1 MRQEGILSRRVIASV
16 ALSGLVG
23 LCACKSGQETPQDT
37 PPPGKAGE
45 QAAAPAAPAGGLD
58 RTVLPIHEPLPP
70 RITELDA
77 RNVKPPPRFAVEAP
91 AGAPNVLVVLI
102 DDIGF
107 GHGSAFGGPCE
118 MPTLDRLAANGL
130 RYNRFHTTAL
140 CSPTRTALLT
150 GYNHHSNNAGAIM
163 ELATAFP
170 GNTGIRPQSITP
182 MAQVLRMNGF
192 ATAAFGKYH
201 ETPPWE
207 VSVSGPYDRW
217 PTGSGFD
224 EFYGF
229 IGGETNHWDPMITHG
244 TQFQRKPE
252 NAPDYHFTTD
262 MTDHAIAWMRAEQAL
277 TPDKPFMIYFATG
290 ATHAPHHAPKAWIEK
305 YRGKFDMGWDKLRE
319 QTLAR
324 QIELGVV
331 PQGTK
336 LAPKPADI
344 KDWDQLT
351 PGEQR
356 LFARQMEVFAG
367 FASHTDHEVGR
378 LVQALTD
385 MGELDNTLIVYVV
398 GDNGASAEGGMLGM
412 FNEMTYF
419 NGVAE
424 TTADMLEKI
433 DAWGGPECF
442 NHFAAGWAVAGNT
455 PFTWTKQVAS
465 NFGGTRNGV
474 VFHWPKGI
482 KAKGEVRSQFHHV
495 VDIAPTV
502 FEACR
507 VPAPRTVNGVE
518 QRPIE
523 GVSMAYSFDDPGAA
537 GRRKTQYF
545 EMAGNRAVYHD
556 GWFAGTIHK
565 APWEA
570 APRRPLAE
578 DVWELYE
585 VSQDFS
591 MATDLAAKNPAKLK
605 ELQALFTE
613 EAVKH
618 HVLPIDDRTLERFDS
633 RIAGRPDLMG
643 GRKSLTV
650 YPGMIYMAENAFI
663 NVKNTSLDIT
673 AKVEVGAASSGV
685 ILAQGGRFGG
695 WSLWVQEGRPVYSYN
710 FVGLGTT
717 QVASTTAMTP
727 GKHTLK
733 MSFAYDAGGKRGAG
747 GVVTLSIDGE
757 TVGQGRIEKTQPN
770 VFSLDDTADTG
781 VDTGTQVDAGYP
793 EGEKNAFTG
802 KLEQVTID
810 VR

>member
-1 MRQEGILSRRVIASV
+1 MTPEETLSRRAIASL
-16 ALSGLVG
+16 ALLGLIG
-23 LCACKSGQETPQDT
+23 LCACKTAQEAPQDA
-37 PPPGKAGE
+37 PPPGKAGP
-45 QAAAPAAPAGGLD
+45 QAAAPAAPGGLD
-58 RTVLPIHEPLPP
+58 RTVLPIHEPLPA

-77 RNVKPPPRFAVEAP
+77 RNVKPPPRFEVKAP

-182 MAQVLRMNGF
+182 MAQVLRMNGY

-207 VSVSGPYDRW
+207 VSVSGPHDRW

-229 IGGETNHWDPMITHG
+229 IGGETNQWDPMITHG
-244 TQFQRKPE
+244 TQFKRKPE
-252 NAPDYHFTTD
+252 GAPDYHFTTD

-290 ATHAPHHAPKAWIEK
+290 ATHAPHHAPKEWIEK
-305 YRGKFDMGWDKLRE
+305 YRGKFDMGWDALRE

-331 PQGTK
+331 PKGTK

-351 PGEQR
+351 AGERR

-385 MGELDNTLIVYVV
+385 MGELENTLIIYAV

-474 VFHWPKGI
+474 VFHWPQGI

-502 FEACR
+502 FEACQ
-507 VPAPRTVNGVE
+507 VPAPRAVNGVE

-523 GVSMAYSFDDPGAA
+523 GVSMAYSFDDAGAA

-591 MATDLAAKNPAKLK
+591 MATDLAAKNPAKLR

-618 HVLPIDDRTLERFDS
+618 HVLPIDDRTLERFDA

-650 YPGMIYMAENAFI
+650 YPGMLYMAENAFI

-673 AKVEVGAASSGV
+673 AKVEVGAASKGV

-747 GVVTLSIDGE
+747 GVVTLSVDGE
-757 TVGQGRIEKTQPN
+757 QVAQGRIEKTQPN
-770 VFSLDDTADTG
+770 TFGIDETADTG
-781 VDTGTQVDAGYP
+781 VDTGTPVDAGYP
-793 EGEKNAFTG
+793 EGEANAFTG